1 MTLRHVFLQCSPFGE
16 VDLVDIEARLFFPCS
31 GCSHVGEV
39 DVVDLEANLFFYSA
53 LLCEV
58 DLLDPEARICFLRC
72 SFLVKSIFLTSRHEL
87 LFPFNVGALM

>member
-1 MTLRHVFLQCSPFGE
+1 LQCSPFGE

-39 DVVDLEANLFFYSA
+39 DVVDLQANLFFTVLFCVKSIFWTPREFISYGA
-53 LLCEV
+53 LL
-58 DLLDPEARICFLRC
+58 
-72 SFLVKSIFLTSRHEL
+72 LVKSIFLTSRHEL